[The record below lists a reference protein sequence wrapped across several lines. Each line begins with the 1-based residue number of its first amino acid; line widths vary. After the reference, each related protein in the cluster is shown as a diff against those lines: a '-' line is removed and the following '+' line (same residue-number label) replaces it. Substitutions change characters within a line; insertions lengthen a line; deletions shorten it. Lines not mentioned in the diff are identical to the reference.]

1 MASIGSSVM
10 EFGGGRVS
18 AQEAW
23 MEAGRRLGLS
33 RLSHQ
38 GTGSQLMWEVG
49 DWLLEGEDGVLRHKK
64 RLTIRDLAMRLTGY
78 SKHTL
83 AMAVSVARKV
93 RPPTRVDGL
102 SWWHHLVVANLD
114 EGART
119 DWLTRA
125 VEYEWTVRKLR
136 EELRA
141 ANPDNGRS
149 RPGPRNG
156 DGVVRRLV
164 GLRREQISDDLLA
177 ELDAW
182 WRREMQDGEARRN
195 GSQR

>member
-1 MASIGSSVM
+1 M
-10 EFGGGRVS
+10 ET
-18 AQEAW
+18 
-23 MEAGRRLGLS
+23 GRRLGLS
-33 RLSHQ
+33 RVSHQ
-38 GTGSQLMWEVG
+38 GTGSQLMWQVG
-49 DWLLEGEDGVLRHKK
+49 DWLLEGEDGVLKHKK

-83 AMAVSVARKV
+83 SMAVSVSRKV
-93 RPPTRVDGL
+93 RPPTRIDGL
-102 SWWHHLVVANLD
+102 SWWHHLVVANLGED
-114 EGART
+114 ART

-141 ANPDNGRS
+141 ASPGDGRS
-149 RPGPRNG
+149 RHGPRNG
-156 DGVVRRLV
+156 DRIVRRLV

-182 WRREMQDGEARRN
+182 WRREMQDGDHV
-195 GSQR
+195 SQH